1 MLEVHVCA
9 RNGALLRAFALG
21 DAEEVIVGRD
31 DACDIRINAPTIS
44 REHCCIERNGNGE
57 LYIRDLG
64 STTGTFSR
72 GEKIDR
78 LRVQE
83 GMTVEIG
90 PAVLKFY
97 DGDL

>member
-1 MLEVHVCA
+1 MFEVHVCA
-9 RNGALLRAFALG
+9 KNGALLRAFALG
-21 DAEEVIVGRD
+21 DADEVIVGRD

-44 REHCCIERNGNGE
+44 REHCCIERDTEGVMF
-57 LYIRDLG
+57 IRDLG
-64 STTGTFSR
+64 STTGTYAH

-78 LRVQE
+78 MQLKE

-97 DGDL
+97 DGDI